1 MKTKHFIETLQD
13 KNYCVEVVDNKGVY
27 VSLSDGST
35 LAFIGS
41 ACMGELIIRA
51 NISLIEDM
59 EERAWLVEHIAC
71 FAKTP
76 IDERSAKKYYLKH
89 RWFKKTPV
97 YLQHD
102 EMTDDYFSCENI
114 KDTVRHW
121 NNEFTVEQINK
132 IKERFDTDLK
142 DYAMIEVEE

>member
-1 MKTKHFIETLQD
+1 MKINYFIETLQD

-27 VSLSDGST
+27 VNFLDGST

-71 FAKTP
+71 FAATP
-76 IDERSAKKYYLKH
+76 ID
-89 RWFKKTPV
+89 
-97 YLQHD
+97 
-102 EMTDDYFSCENI
+102 
-114 KDTVRHW
+114 
-121 NNEFTVEQINK
+121 
-132 IKERFDTDLK
+132 ERFDTDLK
-142 DYAMIEVEE
+142 DYAMIGVEE